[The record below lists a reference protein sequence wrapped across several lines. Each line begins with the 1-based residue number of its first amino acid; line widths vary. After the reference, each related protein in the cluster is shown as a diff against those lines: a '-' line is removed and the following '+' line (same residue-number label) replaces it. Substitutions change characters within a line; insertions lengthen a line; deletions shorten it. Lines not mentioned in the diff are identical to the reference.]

1 MADDKKSASTSDE
14 AAAAESTDQPAAG
27 DYTAEG
33 LAAAA
38 PDPEDLLDPD
48 RPYGPENPEKA
59 AVITERTD
67 DQPPGAAP
75 SEEQTP
81 SERSGKDVR
90 AEREQKAA
98 EAAQAKEGK
107 K

>member
-1 MADDKKSASTSDE
+1 MADKDKSASASDK

-27 DYTAEG
+27 DYTPEG
-33 LAAAA
+33 LAEAA

-48 RPYGPENPEKA
+48 RPYGPENPEKN
-59 AVITERTD
+59 AVISERTD
-67 DQPPGAAP
+67 DQPAGAAAP
-75 SEEQTP
+75 EDADT
-81 SERSGKDVR
+81 SGKDVR